1 MEGIL
6 IHFCSLNYQNIAKY
20 QGEWKKDGG
29 EIRFEIMIFKEK
41 FSESLIVLHLVLI
54 T

>member
-20 QGEWKKDGG
+20 QEKNNGG
-29 EIRFEIMIFKEK
+29 EIELEIMIFKEK
-41 FSESLIVLHLVLI
+41 LSESLIVLHLVLI

>member
-6 IHFCSLNYQNIAKY
+6 IHSCSLNYQNIAKY
-20 QGEWKKDGG
+20 HGEKKNNGG
-29 EIRFEIMIFKEK
+29 EIKLEIMIFKEK
-41 FSESLIVLHLVLI
+41 FSESLVVLHIVLI